1 MPTRYSRSDALKILK
16 QHLNDGKI
24 LPSRHFK
31 ERLLER
37 KLSMQDVV
45 CAIKKGRITE
55 EPELDIKIGNWKY
68 RVRGK
73 TIDEDPVII
82 VAAINE
88 DHSIYLTAIR
98 GD

>member
-1 MPTRYSRSDALKILK
+1 MPIRYSRSEALKILK

-24 LPSRHFK
+24 LPSKHFR
-31 ERLLER
+31 ERLRER
-37 KLSMQDVV
+37 NLSMQDVL

-73 TIDEDPVII
+73 TVDENPII
-82 VAAINE
+82 VVAAINE

-98 GD
+98 ED